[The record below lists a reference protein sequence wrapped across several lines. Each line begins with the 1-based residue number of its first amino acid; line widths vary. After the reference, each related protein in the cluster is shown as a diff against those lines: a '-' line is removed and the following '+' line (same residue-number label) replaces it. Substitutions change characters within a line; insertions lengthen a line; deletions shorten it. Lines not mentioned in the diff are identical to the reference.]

1 MKFFPLI
8 GSLLISVAPVQAVE
22 AFEDLNNEEFDKT
35 LEVYMIGYVS
45 GALHY
50 SCRLKQLEKISQ
62 QEFEVALSGAK
73 DAFNQKY
80 EYIAK
85 ALLEGIWAD
94 VKRHCA
100 YEQINIG
107 DFK

>member
-1 MKFFPLI
+1 MKLLPLI
-8 GSLLISVAPVQAVE
+8 GALLLSAAPVQAFE
-22 AFEDLNNEEFDKT
+22 TFEDLNNEESAKM
-35 LEVYMIGYVS
+35 LEVYFIGYVS

-50 SCRLKQLEKISQ
+50 SCGLKQQEKISQ
-62 QEFEVALSGAK
+62 QEFEVVLSGAK
-73 DAFNQKY
+73 EMFSHKY

-85 ALLEGIWAD
+85 ALLEAMWAD
-94 VKRHCA
+94 VKRRCA

>member
-8 GSLLISVAPVQAVE
+8 GSLLISAAPVQAVE

-62 QEFEVALSGAK
+62 QEFEEALSGAK
-73 DAFNQKY
+73 DAFSRKY
-80 EYIAK
+80 EYIANGM
-85 ALLEGIWAD
+85 LEAMWAD
-94 VKRHCA
+94 LKRACA
-100 YEQINIG
+100 YGQINIG